1 MQTSKFKLG
10 LTGGIGSGKTQVANL
25 LASWGASVIDTDLI
39 AHSLTAPAG
48 QAIEPIRQMFG
59 AEVLEPS
66 GALNRARMRE
76 LVFADPARRVELE
89 TILHPLIAQTVR
101 QEAEQAQG
109 LYVVFV
115 VPLLVESGRWRQQ
128 IDRLCVV
135 DCDQLTQIERVQSR
149 SGLELATIQKI
160 LAAQATREQR
170 LAVADDVIDNSK
182 AVTMSDL
189 EKQVLVLHQ
198 GWCNLAQVAL
208 KPVPKPG
215 KNSLK

>member
-25 LASWGASVIDTDLI
+25 LAGWGAAVIDTDLI
-39 AHSLTAPAG
+39 AHSLTAPG
-48 QAIEPIRQMFG
+48 GRAIDQIRQVFG
-59 AEVLEPS
+59 ADLIES
-66 GALNRARMRE
+66 AGALNRARMRE

-89 TILHPLIAQTVR
+89 AILHPLIAQTVR
-101 QEAEQAQG
+101 QEAELAQG
-109 LYVVFV
+109 LYLVFV

-135 DCDQLTQIERVQSR
+135 DCDQATQIQRVQSR
-149 SGLELATIQKI
+149 SGIELATIQKI

-182 AVTMSDL
+182 AVSMAAL

-208 KPVPKPG
+208 KLAP
-215 KNSLK
+215 

>member
-1 MQTSKFKLG
+1 MQKSKFKLG

-25 LASWGASVIDTDLI
+25 LARWGASVIDTDLI
-39 AHSLTAPAG
+39 AHSLTAPG
-48 QAIEPIRQMFG
+48 GKAIDQIQQVFG
-59 AEVLEPS
+59 ADLIDSS

-76 LVFADPARRVELE
+76 LVFAHPARRAELE
-89 TILHPLIAQTVR
+89 AILHPLIAQAVR
-101 QEAEQAQG
+101 QEAELAQG
-109 LYVVFV
+109 LYIVFV

-135 DCDQLTQIERVQSR
+135 DCDQATQIQRVQSR
-149 SGLELATIQKI
+149 SGIELATIQKI

-182 AVTMSDL
+182 AVTMGDL

-208 KPVPKPG
+208 KRVP
-215 KNSLK
+215 

>member
-1 MQTSKFKLG
+1 MFKLG

-25 LASWGASVIDTDLI
+25 LADLGASVIDTDLI
-39 AHSLTAPAG
+39 AHQLTAAG
-48 QAIEPIRQMFG
+48 GRAIEPIRQAFG
-59 AEVLEPS
+59 EEVIEAS

-76 LVFADPARRVELE
+76 LVFAEPARRAELE
-89 TILHPLIAQTVR
+89 AILHPLIGQTAR
-101 QEAEQAQG
+101 QEAEQAVG

-135 DCDQLTQIERVQSR
+135 DCDQETQIERVR
-149 SGLELATIQKI
+149 TRNGIELITIQRI

-182 AVTMSDL
+182 TVSL
-189 EKQVLVLHQ
+189 EALKKQVLVLHQ
-198 GWCNLAQVAL
+198 GWCNLAKVASNT
-208 KPVPKPG
+208 KPH
-215 KNSLK
+215 

>member
-1 MQTSKFKLG
+1 MFKLG

-25 LASWGASVIDTDLI
+25 LADLGASVIDTDLI
-39 AHSLTAPAG
+39 AHQLTAAG
-48 QAIEPIRQMFG
+48 GRAIEPIQKAFG
-59 AEVLEPS
+59 DEVIEAS

-76 LVFADPARRVELE
+76 LVFAEPARRAELE
-89 TILHPLIAQTVR
+89 AILHPLIGQTAR
-101 QEAEQAQG
+101 QEAEQAVG

-135 DCDQLTQIERVQSR
+135 DCDQETQIERVR
-149 SGLELATIQKI
+149 TRNGIELITIQRI

-182 AVTMSDL
+182 TVSL
-189 EKQVLVLHQ
+189 EVLKKQVLVLHQ
-198 GWCNLAQVAL
+198 GWCNLAKVASNT
-208 KPVPKPG
+208 KPH
-215 KNSLK
+215 

>member
-1 MQTSKFKLG
+1 MFRLG

-25 LASWGASVIDTDLI
+25 LADLGASVIDTDLI
-39 AHSLTAPAG
+39 AHQLTAAG
-48 QAIEPIRQMFG
+48 GRAIEPIQKAFG
-59 AEVLEPS
+59 DEVIEAS

-76 LVFADPARRVELE
+76 LVFAEPARRAELE
-89 TILHPLIAQTVR
+89 AILHPLIGQTAR
-101 QEAEQAQG
+101 QEAEQAVG

-135 DCDQLTQIERVQSR
+135 DCDQETQIERVQAR
-149 SGLELATIQKI
+149 SGIELVTIQRI

-182 AVTMSDL
+182 TVSL
-189 EKQVLVLHQ
+189 EALKKQVLVLHQ
-198 GWCNLAQVAL
+198 GWCNLAKVASNTR
-208 KPVPKPG
+208 PH
-215 KNSLK
+215 

>member
-1 MQTSKFKLG
+1 MQIAKFKLG

-25 LASWGASVIDTDLI
+25 LAGWGASVIDTDLI

-89 TILHPLIAQTVR
+89 AILHPLIAQTVR

-135 DCDQLTQIERVQSR
+135 DCDQQTQIERVQSR

-198 GWCNLAQVAL
+198 GWCNLAQVA
-208 KPVPKPG
+208 
-215 KNSLK
+215 

>member
-1 MQTSKFKLG
+1 MFKLG

-25 LASWGASVIDTDLI
+25 LADLGASVIDTDLI
-39 AHSLTAPAG
+39 AHQLTAAG
-48 QAIEPIRQMFG
+48 GRAIEPIQKAFG
-59 AEVLEPS
+59 DEVIEAS

-76 LVFADPARRVELE
+76 LVFAEPARRAELE
-89 TILHPLIAQTVR
+89 AILHPLIGQTAR
-101 QEAEQAQG
+101 QEAEQAVG

-135 DCDQLTQIERVQSR
+135 DCDQETQIERVR
-149 SGLELATIQKI
+149 TRNGIELITIQRI

-182 AVTMSDL
+182 TVSL
-189 EKQVLVLHQ
+189 EVLKKQVLVLHQ
-198 GWCNLAQVAL
+198 GWCNLAKVASNTR
-208 KPVPKPG
+208 PQ
-215 KNSLK
+215 

>member
-1 MQTSKFKLG
+1 MQTLKFKLG
-10 LTGGIGSGKTQVANL
+10 LTGGIGSGKTQVANM
-25 LASWGASVIDTDLI
+25 LAGWGASVIDTDLI
-39 AHSLTAPAG
+39 AHSLTASAG
-48 QAIEPIRQMFG
+48 QAIDPIRHVFG

-66 GALNRARMRE
+66 GALNRVRMRE
-76 LVFADPARRVELE
+76 LVFAEPARRTELE
-89 TILHPLIAQTVR
+89 AILHPLIAEKVR

-109 LYVVFV
+109 LYIVFV

-135 DCDQLTQIERVQSR
+135 DCDQDTQIQRVQSR

-182 AVTMSDL
+182 TATMEAL

-208 KPVPKPG
+208 KLAP
-215 KNSLK
+215 

>member
-25 LASWGASVIDTDLI
+25 LAGWGASVIDTDLI
-39 AHSLTAPAG
+39 AHTLTAPGG
-48 QAIEPIRQMFG
+48 QAIEPIRLVFG
-59 AEVLEPS
+59 AAVLEPS

-76 LVFADPARRVELE
+76 LVFADPARRFELE
-89 TILHPLIAQTVR
+89 SILHPLIAQAVG

-135 DCDQLTQIERVQSR
+135 DCDQVTQIERVQSR

-182 AVTMSDL
+182 AVTMAAL

-208 KPVPKPG
+208 KLAP
-215 KNSLK
+215 N

>member
-1 MQTSKFKLG
+1 MQILKFKLG

-89 TILHPLIAQTVR
+89 AILHPLIAQTVR

-115 VPLLVESGRWRQQ
+115 VPLLVESGRWRKQ

-135 DCDQLTQIERVQSR
+135 DCDQQTQIERVQSR
-149 SGLELATIQKI
+149 SGLALATIQKI

-170 LAVADDVIDNSK
+170 LAVADDVIDNSN

-208 KPVPKPG
+208 KPVPSLG
-215 KNSLK
+215 ENSLK

>member
-1 MQTSKFKLG
+1 MFKLG

-25 LASWGASVIDTDLI
+25 LADLGASMIDTDLI
-39 AHSLTAPAG
+39 AHQLTAAG
-48 QAIEPIRQMFG
+48 GRAIEPIRQAFG
-59 AEVLEPS
+59 EEVIEAS

-76 LVFADPARRVELE
+76 LVFAEPARRAELE
-89 TILHPLIAQTVR
+89 AILHPLIGQTAR
-101 QEAEQAQG
+101 QEAEQAVG

-135 DCDQLTQIERVQSR
+135 DCDQETQIERVR
-149 SGLELATIQKI
+149 ARNGIELITIQRI

-182 AVTMSDL
+182 TVSL
-189 EKQVLVLHQ
+189 EALKKQVLVLHQ
-198 GWCNLAQVAL
+198 GWCNLAKVASNT
-208 KPVPKPG
+208 KPH
-215 KNSLK
+215 

>member
-1 MQTSKFKLG
+1 MQIAKFKLG
-10 LTGGIGSGKTQVANL
+10 LTGGIGSDKTQVANL
-25 LASWGASVIDTDLI
+25 LAGWGASVIDTDLI

-89 TILHPLIAQTVR
+89 AILHPLIAQTVR

-135 DCDQLTQIERVQSR
+135 DCDQQTQIERVQSR

-198 GWCNLAQVAL
+198 GWCNLAQVA
-208 KPVPKPG
+208 
-215 KNSLK
+215 

>member
-1 MQTSKFKLG
+1 MQISKFKLG

-25 LASWGASVIDTDLI
+25 LAGWGASVIDTYLI

-89 TILHPLIAQTVR
+89 AILHPLIAQAVR

-208 KPVPKPG
+208 KPV
-215 KNSLK
+215 S

>member
-25 LASWGASVIDTDLI
+25 LAGWGASVIDTDLI
-39 AHSLTAPAG
+39 AHSLTAPGGKAIDQIQ
-48 QAIEPIRQMFG
+48 QAFG
-59 AEVLEPS
+59 ADLIEFS

-76 LVFADPARRVELE
+76 LVFAQPARRAELE
-89 TILHPLIAQTVR
+89 AILHPLIAQSVR
-101 QEAEQAQG
+101 QEAELAQG
-109 LYVVFV
+109 LYIVFV
-115 VPLLVESGRWRQQ
+115 VPLFVESGRWRQQ

-135 DCDQLTQIERVQSR
+135 DCDQATQIQRVQSR
-149 SGLELATIQKI
+149 SGIELATIQKI

-170 LAVADDVIDNSK
+170 LAVADDVIDNSR
-182 AVTMSDL
+182 AVSMEAL

-208 KPVPKPG
+208 KLAP
-215 KNSLK
+215 

>member
-25 LASWGASVIDTDLI
+25 LAGWGASVIDTDLI
-39 AHSLTAPAG
+39 AHSLTAPG
-48 QAIEPIRQMFG
+48 GRAIDQIRQAFG
-59 AEVLEPS
+59 ADLIESS

-76 LVFADPARRVELE
+76 LVFAEPTRRVELE
-89 TILHPLIAQTVR
+89 AILHPLIAQTVR
-101 QEAEQAQG
+101 QEAELAQG
-109 LYVVFV
+109 LYIVFV

-135 DCDQLTQIERVQSR
+135 DCDQATQIQRVQSR
-149 SGLELATIQKI
+149 SGIELATIQKI

-182 AVTMSDL
+182 AVSMAAL
-189 EKQVLVLHQ
+189 EKQVLGLHQ

-208 KPVPKPG
+208 KLAP
-215 KNSLK
+215 

>member
-1 MQTSKFKLG
+1 MQISKFKLG

-25 LASWGASVIDTDLI
+25 LAGWGASVIDTDLI

-89 TILHPLIAQTVR
+89 AILHPLIAQTVR

-182 AVTMSDL
+182 AVTMGDL

-198 GWCNLAQVAL
+198 GWCTLAQVAL
-208 KPVPKPG
+208 KLVH
-215 KNSLK
+215 

>member
-25 LASWGASVIDTDLI
+25 LGSWGASVIDTDLI
-39 AHSLTAPAG
+39 AHSLTAPG
-48 QAIEPIRQMFG
+48 GRAIDPIRQTFG
-59 AEVLEPS
+59 PDVIEPS

-76 LVFADPARRVELE
+76 LVFTAPAKRVELE
-89 TILHPLIAQTVR
+89 AILHPLIAQTVR
-101 QEAEQAQG
+101 EEAELAQG
-109 LYVVFV
+109 LYIVFV

-135 DCDQLTQIERVQSR
+135 DCDQDTQIARVQAR
-149 SGLELATIQKI
+149 SGIELATIQNI

-170 LAVADDVIDNSK
+170 LAVADDVIDNS
-182 AVTMSDL
+182 AGVSMADL

-198 GWCNLAQVAL
+198 GVTLH
-208 KPVPKPG
+208 K
-215 KNSLK
+215 

>member
-25 LASWGASVIDTDLI
+25 LAGWGASVIDTDLI
-39 AHSLTAPAG
+39 AHSLTAPGGKAIDQIQ
-48 QAIEPIRQMFG
+48 QAFG
-59 AEVLEPS
+59 ADLIEFS

-76 LVFADPARRVELE
+76 LVFAHPARRAELE
-89 TILHPLIAQTVR
+89 AILHPLIAQSVR
-101 QEAEQAQG
+101 QEAELAQG
-109 LYVVFV
+109 LYIVFV

-135 DCDQLTQIERVQSR
+135 DCDQATQIQRVQSR
-149 SGLELATIQKI
+149 SGIELATIQKI

-170 LAVADDVIDNSK
+170 LAVADDVIDNSR
-182 AVTMSDL
+182 AVSMAAL

-208 KPVPKPG
+208 KLAP
-215 KNSLK
+215 

>member
-1 MQTSKFKLG
+1 MQKSKFKLG

-25 LASWGASVIDTDLI
+25 LAGWGASVIDTDLI
-39 AHSLTAPAG
+39 AHSLTAPGG

-59 AEVLEPS
+59 AEVFELS

-89 TILHPLIAQTVR
+89 AILHPLIGQAVR

-149 SGLELATIQKI
+149 SGLALATIQKI

-198 GWCNLAQVAL
+198 GWCNLAQDAL
-208 KPVPKPG
+208 KLVP
-215 KNSLK
+215 

>member
-1 MQTSKFKLG
+1 MQISKFKLG

-25 LASWGASVIDTDLI
+25 LAGWGASVIDTDLI

-89 TILHPLIAQTVR
+89 AILHPLIAQAVR

-109 LYVVFV
+109 FYVVFV

-149 SGLELATIQKI
+149 SGLERATIQKI

-198 GWCNLAQVAL
+198 GWCNLAQVA
-208 KPVPKPG
+208 
-215 KNSLK
+215 